1 MVGLSLFSGFSL
13 RFWSKVSKTKSCWN
27 WTSATDEKGYPLF
40 WKDGACRR
48 LAAMLDVPDGL
59 QISHL
64 CKNKQCVKPS
74 HIVFETPRENKRR
87 DPGPGRPRPCPRRHP
102 KSERRYRGGT
112 ECAACALERARK
124 KYASDPNFREQA
136 KARTRRNRIA
146 KR

>member
-59 QISHL
+59 QVSHL

-87 DPGPGRPRPCPRRHP
+87 DPGNGKMWRRTVPCLRGHPPTSRVIRRNDG
-102 KSERRYRGGT
+102 KT
-112 ECAACALERARK
+112 ECRECRPYWRK
-124 KYASDPNFREQA
+124 
-136 KARTRRNRIA
+136 
-146 KR
+146 